1 MLKQFEPELYGIVAY
16 LAFTVTLY
24 AMLSYLGVLK

>member
-16 LAFTVTLY
+16 LVFTATLY
-24 AMLSYLGVLK
+24 MILSYIRVLR